1 MKCKNKRNV
10 KWNRNVSKNKVKEKK
25 RQEIHN

>member
-10 KWNRNVSKNKVKEKK
+10 KWNKNVNKNKVKEKK